1 MVQIRPHQSMGEPL
15 NRRVKLGRVDAMT
28 PDLKEAFQHPVSECD
43 LTVSEHTL
51 SVERL
56 ERLAACLVT
65 FKASLSDADP
75 LSQLREFRDFVENGA
90 RLAELRGL
98 TADQERDLDIFDV
111 LQIHHWESVHSNF
124 LAWLLDPKG
133 NHFIGSHFLRRF
145 LSCTA
150 VATRE
155 QGMAARSFARI
166 HEMDWSDIEVRR
178 EWRYIDI
185 LLLNRKEGFVCAIE
199 NKVWAE
205 EGFDESGASQLAGYR
220 ETLAKEFPDFDSHL
234 VFLSPSGMESKSEIE
249 RHFWVPA
256 DYVTIQQLV
265 AEMLNDDVCNVSPDV
280 RWFLTHYET
289 TLRRNIVP
297 DDSEIGELARQ
308 IYLEHRDVIELIN
321 RHKPD
326 YPGDIKQILK
336 EAISREEGWL
346 LDEEGGAFI
355 RFRPSSWDRFEA
367 LKTGNGWKP
376 SPSLLVFEFY
386 CPANPVGTT
395 GPALVLGTGTD
406 EAVRIRLFEAARQN
420 PRIFNLR
427 NASLTNYT
435 HLHQGRQNLIEE
447 SDLSF
452 KWADGST
459 QQKLTEWVMRFAES
473 ESQII
478 SDAVTSVLEGF

>member
-1 MVQIRPHQSMGEPL
+1 M
-15 NRRVKLGRVDAMT
+15 
-28 PDLKEAFQHPVSECD
+28 
-43 LTVSEHTL
+43 SEHHGESNYDYPDYSGLVQSHSHAVSISSVDWSL

-56 ERLAACLVT
+56 ERLTACLVT
-65 FKASLSDADP
+65 VKASLSDVDP
-75 LSQLREFRDFVENGA
+75 LSQLREFGDFVENGT

-98 TADQERDLDIFDV
+98 TADRERDLDIFDV
-111 LQIHHWESVHSNF
+111 LHIHHWESVHSNF

-145 LSCTA
+145 LSCTV

-155 QGMAARSFARI
+155 QGITTTSLARI
-166 HEMDWSDIEVRR
+166 HAMDWSDIEVRR

-220 ETLAKEFPDFDSHL
+220 ETLAKEFPDFESHL
-234 VFLSPSGMESKSEIE
+234 VFLSPSGMESKSETE

-265 AEMLNDDVCNVSPDV
+265 AEILNNNVCNVSPDV
-280 RWFLTHYET
+280 RWFLTQYET
-289 TLRRNIVP
+289 TLRSNIVP
-297 DDSEIGELARQ
+297 DDSEIGELVRQ

-336 EAISREEGWL
+336 EAISREEDWL
-346 LDEEGGAFI
+346 LDQEGGAYI

-376 SPSLLVFEFY
+376 SPSLLLFEFY
-386 CPANPVGTT
+386 CPANPVGTA

-420 PRIFNLR
+420 PGIFNLR
-427 NASLTNYT
+427 VASLTNYT

-447 SDLSF
+447 SDLSS

-459 QQKLTEWVMRFAES
+459 QQKLTEWVRRFAES